1 MTAPNLA
8 MRFVLSST
16 GLILCKLFYRT
27 NQERNMVKRV
37 EPTESSLPLP
47 PVRGRPF
54 KPGNPGR
61 PPGSKN
67 KTTKMLEELLEGEA
81 EDLTRKLIDL
91 AKEGKL
97 RPLLYCVDR
106 LIPQRRGRPLEIQLP
121 VIRHAHDIYPA
132 IAAITN
138 ELNNGNLTLEEASN
152 LTGLLESFGRAI
164 MADDLAIRVE
174 QLEAQMKQK
183 KELDGRG
190 GQ

>member
-16 GLILCKLFYRT
+16 GLILCRLFYRT

-37 EPTESSLPLP
+37 EPTESSLPQP

-97 RPLLYCVDR
+97 RPLLYCMDR
-106 LIPQRRGRPLEIQLP
+106 LLPQRRGEPINLELPKINGIKDIAPAMAAVAHAVSNGTITPEQASP
-121 VIRHAHDIYPA
+121 VIRLLDSYAN
-132 IAAITN
+132 AITASDFAVR
-138 ELNNGNLTLEEASN
+138 LEKV
-152 LTGLLESFGRAI
+152 ESALKIQGKI
-164 MADDLAIRVE
+164 
-174 QLEAQMKQK
+174 
-183 KELDGRG
+183 
-190 GQ
+190 